1 MEQEYLPGDT
11 PQQRLQDLMKE
22 YKITQAELASKIG
35 VAESSI
41 SRFLNGTKNKLTIEQ
56 IISIARIFNVS
67 SDFLLCLTNVPDK
80 KNYNISELGLS
91 AEAARNLYTGRVNPE
106 VVSRLLENRR
116 FAQLTSMI
124 ALYFD
129 ETMAS
134 GFAAQNQILQSLS
147 SMLLMTGKEQPDV
160 RKASQQA
167 AQAVSLNKVPVFQ
180 ADLSNIQNQ
189 FMAVLR
195 EIKKEMTSGEGISQN
210 MTKELTEQMFS
221 ELTKG
226 QDLHHPSVSPEQLA
240 AMVVQPISQM
250 GLAEDESLAEL
261 QQALLHM
268 MESMQPMEVGAI
280 KYKNGA
286 LQLNANKRI
295 TGISQEVWKYQIGGH
310 QVLDKWFKEHKGEA
324 LTIDSFTHIEN
335 IVGALDETIKL
346 REYLRG
352 LHCEEDST
360 NQTHER

>member
-1 MEQEYLPGDT
+1 MEQEYLPGMT
-11 PQQRLQDLMKE
+11 PQQRLSDLMKDQ
-22 YKITQAELASKIG
+22 KITQAELASKIG

-41 SRFLNGTKNKLTIEQ
+41 SRFLNGSKNKLTIEQ
-56 IISIARIFNVS
+56 IISIARIFHVS
-67 SDFLLCLTNVPDK
+67 SDFLLCLTDVPDK
-80 KNYNISELGLS
+80 KNYDISELGLS

-116 FAQLTSMI
+116 FAQLTNMI

-147 SMLLMTGKEQPDV
+147 SMLLAAGKEQPDI

-167 AQAVSLNKVPVFQ
+167 AQTVALNKVPVYQ
-180 ADLSNIQNQ
+180 SDLTNIQNQ

-195 EIKKEMTSGEGISQN
+195 EIKKDMVSEKGTSQN

-221 ELTKG
+221 EVTKG
-226 QDLHHPSVSPEQLA
+226 QDLRHPSVSPEQLA

-250 GLAEDESLAEL
+250 GLAEEGTLSEL

-268 MESMQPMEVGAI
+268 MENMQQ
-280 KYKNGA
+280 KQNGEKDG
-286 LQLNANKRI
+286 Q
-295 TGISQEVWKYQIGGH
+295 
-310 QVLDKWFKEHKGEA
+310 
-324 LTIDSFTHIEN
+324 
-335 IVGALDETIKL
+335 
-346 REYLRG
+346 
-352 LHCEEDST
+352 
-360 NQTHER
+360 